1 MNRGLLIGLDV
12 GSTTV
17 KMVVLNEKLS
27 AIHRSYRRHHS
38 DTRSAVEDLLSEA
51 VAIVGKRQVRLRITG
66 SGGLGLAKWLDVE
79 FVQEVVAVRTA
90 IRALVPDADVII
102 ELGGEDAKIVYLSG
116 SVEERMNGSC
126 AGGTGAFLDQM
137 ASLLQT
143 DAAGL
148 DALAAD
154 ATTIYPIAARCG
166 VFAKTDVQ
174 PLLNQGARRE
184 DIAASILQSVV
195 TQTISGLAC
204 GRPIRGTVVFLG
216 GPLNY
221 LPQLRKRFAETLGL
235 DANTAVCPDNA
246 HLVVATGAALCAREG
261 ARESLGRVL
270 QDLNKLDAGVGTEG
284 TLQPLFT
291 SAEEFARF
299 SERHGQTVAP
309 RGDLDTYS
317 GPTYLGIDAGS
328 TTFKVALVG
337 SQGELLYTSYGA
349 NRGDTIAAA
358 TRSLRALYECLPPT
372 ATIASSTVTGYGEGL
387 LHTAL
392 RVDRGEIETIAHARA
407 ARELAPDVDFIL
419 DIGGQD
425 MKCLHISDGV
435 IDRIMLNEACSSGC
449 GSFLETF
456 ADSLGLS
463 LSQFVFQ
470 ALFAENPVDLGSRCT
485 VFMNS
490 RVRQAQK
497 EGASVADIAA
507 GLCYSVVKNALYKV
521 IRIRDLS
528 DLGRRVVV
536 QGGTFANNA
545 VLRAFEH
552 LTGQQV
558 LRPDIAGLMGA
569 WGAAL
574 LARDHA
580 APTAASSL
588 LTADELGDLKV
599 EQRTTRCRG
608 CSNSCLLTTSRFD
621 GRRSYTSGN
630 RCERGGAGGV
640 RTKTAPPAPPVA
652 LVQLAKTTPSPPNLF
667 RYKYQRLFNYTPLA
681 PEEAPRGTVGI
692 PRALNMY
699 ENYPFWFTLFSSLG
713 FRVILSART
722 TGRTYQ
728 AGIDSIPSESVC
740 YPAKLTHGHVEDLIA
755 RGVKRIFMPCIRW
768 ERSED
773 SVASNHFNCP
783 IVMSYSEV
791 LKLNLERLADE
802 GIDFRN
808 PFLPYHDKRA
818 LARRL
823 HEMLADWGPTRAEIN
838 KAVHAAW
845 AEDEAFKQDIRR
857 QGRAALEWMER
868 TGGRGIVLAGR
879 PYHLDPEIN
888 HGIPQ
893 MIERL
898 GLAVL
903 TEDGVAWMAP
913 PKRPLRVHDQWM
925 YHTRLYAAATAVTR
939 RENLEL
945 VQLNSFGCGLD
956 AITVDQ
962 VGEILAAAGRIHT
975 VLKIDEISNMGAA
988 RIRIRSLLAA
998 VEERAARKRQGTTT
1012 RHGASRGIGRRKPT
1026 SSTALIP
1033 RFTKRMKQQGWTILS
1048 PQLAPLH
1055 LDLLSE
1061 VFRHSG
1067 YNLELLPVAGLE
1079 AVEEGLRHVNN
1090 DACYPAILTI
1100 GQIMEA
1106 LASGRHD
1113 TDRTA
1118 VILTQTGGV
1127 CRATNYIAL
1136 LRKALSDAGLGH
1148 VPVVSLS
1155 AMDTGEKSPGF
1166 SVTVPM
1172 LLRGLAAVVYA
1183 DTLSRCLYRIR
1194 PYETT
1199 PGSAE
1204 TLLAEWSGRAKR
1216 TLRSRIS
1223 VGHYTQELHD
1233 IVSDFDRLPLTGE
1246 RRPRVGI
1253 VGEIL
1258 VKYHPDANNHLVD
1271 LLESEGCEAAVGDLM
1286 SFLLYAAIG
1295 AAVRRHELRTPYRHA
1310 LLARAAVGGLNL
1322 LRRAAVTAFAASR
1335 RFNPPGDIS
1344 EIRALAGEVLSACN
1358 AMGEGWLLTGE
1369 IREFI
1374 NRGIANVVCA
1384 QPFGCLP
1391 NHVVAKGTLKE
1402 IRRLHP
1408 EANIVAVDYDAGASE
1423 TNQLNRLK
1431 LMIATAKERHAAQP
1445 GVPTPSRLLPIAL
1458 GAPGG
1463 LHATRPDQ
1471 DSAEGSRTGTQDRRV
1486 ADFVVQRD

>member
-1 MNRGLLIGLDV
+1 
-12 GSTTV
+12 
-17 KMVVLNEKLS
+17 MVVLDEGLRPM
-27 AIHRSYRRHHS
+27 HHCYRRHHS
-38 DTRSAVEDLLSEA
+38 DTRSAVQNLLCQAVTIVED
-51 VAIVGKRQVRLRITG
+51 RPVRLRITG
-66 SGGLGLAKWLDVE
+66 SGGLGLGKRLGLE

-90 IRALVPDADVII
+90 VRCLASDADVVI

-137 ASLLQT
+137 ASLLRT

-184 DIAASILQSVV
+184 DVAASILQSVV

-204 GRPIRGTVVFLG
+204 GRPIRGNVVFLG

-221 LPQLRKRFAETLGL
+221 LPQLRKRFVATLGQDL
-235 DANTAVCPDNA
+235 TSAVCPANA

-261 ARESLGRVL
+261 TPDSLARVL
-270 QDLNKLDAGVGTEG
+270 EELSALDAGITSKGI
-284 TLQPLFT
+284 LQPLFA
-291 SAEEFARF
+291 SAEEFAGF
-299 SERHGQTVAP
+299 SDRHGSSIVP
-309 RGDLDTYS
+309 RRDLDTFS
-317 GPTYLGIDAGS
+317 GPAYLGIDAGS
-328 TTFKVALVG
+328 TTFKLALVG
-337 SQGELLYTSYGA
+337 SEGELLYSCYGA
-349 NRGDTIAAA
+349 NRGDIIASA
-358 TRSLRALYECLPPT
+358 TRALRELYRRLPST
-372 ATIASSTVTGYGEGL
+372 ATIASSVVTGYGEGL

-407 ARELAPDVDFIL
+407 ARELALDVDFIL

-425 MKCLHISDGV
+425 MKCLHITDGV

-449 GSFLETF
+449 GSFIETF

-463 LSQFVFQ
+463 LSRFVFH

-507 GLCYSVVKNALYKV
+507 GLCYAVVKNALYKV

-528 DLGRRVVV
+528 ELGARVVV
-536 QGGTFANNA
+536 QGGTFANDA
-545 VLRAFEH
+545 ILRAFER
-552 LTGQQV
+552 LTGREV

-580 APTAASSL
+580 GPDATSSL
-588 LTADELGDLKV
+588 LSVDEIDRLTL
-599 EQRTTRCRG
+599 EQHTSRCRG
-608 CSNSCLLTTSRFD
+608 CSNACLLTISRFD
-621 GRRSYTSGN
+621 GNRSYTSGN
-630 RCERGGAGGV
+630 RCERGGAGG
-640 RTKTAPPAPPVA
+640 TEGKAAATASAAAA
-652 LVQLAKTTPSPPNLF
+652 LNAPNLP
-667 RYKYQRLFNYTPLA
+667 RYKYHRIFDYEPL
-681 PEEAPRGTVGI
+681 PLKEAPRGTVGI
-692 PRALNMY
+692 PRALNMH
-699 ENYPFWFTLFSSLG
+699 ENYPFWFTFFSRLG
-713 FRVILSART
+713 FRVILSSRT

-728 AGIDSIPSESVC
+728 TGIDSIPSESVC
-740 YPAKLTHGHVEDLIA
+740 YPAKLAHGHVEDLIA
-755 RGVKRIFMPCIRW
+755 RGVKRIFMPCVRW

-773 SVASNHFNCP
+773 AEASNHFNCP
-783 IVMSYSEV
+783 IVMSYPEV
-791 LKLNLERLADE
+791 LKLNIERLANE

-818 LARRL
+818 LVHRL
-823 HEMLADWGPTRAEIN
+823 HEVVADWGPTRAEIK
-838 KAVHAAW
+838 KAVEAAW
-845 AEDEAFKQDIRR
+845 AEDRRFKQDIRD

-879 PYHLDPEIN
+879 PYHLDPEIG

-903 TEDGVAWMAP
+903 TEDSVAWMAKP
-913 PKRPLRVHDQWM
+913 PRPLRVHDQWM
-925 YHTRLYAAATAVTR
+925 YHTRLYAAATAVTA
-939 RENLEL
+939 REDLEL

-956 AITVDQ
+956 ALTVDQ

-988 RIRIRSLLAA
+988 RIRLRSLLAA
-998 VEERAARKRQGTTT
+998 VEERTAREKREATVGRSTPPSARNGTAPSSLVRAPRYT
-1012 RHGASRGIGRRKPT
+1012 KP
-1026 SSTALIP
+1026 
-1033 RFTKRMKQQGWTILS
+1033 MKEAGWTVLS

-1055 LDLLSE
+1055 LDLLTE
-1061 VFRHSG
+1061 AFRRSG
-1067 YNLELLPVAGLE
+1067 YNLQLLPVAGPS

-1090 DACYPAILTI
+1090 DACYPAVIAI
-1100 GQIMEA
+1100 GQVMEA
-1106 LASGRHD
+1106 LASGGHD
-1113 TDRTA
+1113 PDRTA

-1127 CRATNYIAL
+1127 CRATNYVAL
-1136 LRKALSDAGLGH
+1136 LRKALADSGLGH
-1148 VPVVSLS
+1148 VPVISLT
-1155 AMDTGEKSPGF
+1155 AANTGETSPGF
-1166 SVTVPM
+1166 SVTSPL

-1183 DTLSRCLYRIR
+1183 DTLSRCLYRTR
-1194 PYETT
+1194 PYEAT
-1199 PGSAE
+1199 PGSAAA
-1204 TLLAEWSGRAKR
+1204 LVADWSERAKQALR
-1216 TLRSRIS
+1216 GRLDVSRYVEGLRSM
-1223 VGHYTQELHD
+1223 VA
-1233 IVSDFDRLPLTGE
+1233 DFDTLPLVGG

-1258 VKYHPDANNHLVD
+1258 VKYHPDANNHLVE
-1271 LLESEGCEAAVGDLM
+1271 LLESEGCEATVGDLM
-1286 SFLLYAAIG
+1286 SFLLYSSSG
-1295 AAVRRHELRTPYRHA
+1295 GAVRRHELRTPYRHA
-1310 LLARAAVGGLNL
+1310 LLARAGMGGLNL
-1322 LRRAAVTAFAASR
+1322 LRRAAVTALAASR
-1335 RFNPPGDIS
+1335 RFEPPSDLAAV
-1344 EIRALAGEVLSACN
+1344 RALAADVLSTCN

-1374 NRGIANVVCA
+1374 ARGVPNIVCA

-1391 NHVVAKGTLKE
+1391 NHVVGKGVLKE

-1431 LMIATAKERHAAQP
+1431 LMIATARERHHAQP
-1445 GVPTPSRLLPIAL
+1445 GEVVPTRARPTAL
-1458 GAPGG
+1458 CAPGG
-1463 LHATRPDQ
+1463 LHDVGAAEAFPARPSRESATTR
-1471 DSAEGSRTGTQDRRV
+1471 A
-1486 ADFVVQRD
+1486 ADVFA